1 MLHLTETARKE
12 INRVKATLVR
22 TIPLQ
27 IWSQGLLAE
36 FYEAFLARINWQL
49 VINRA
54 EVGSIPQVD
63 IWSSRLPH
71 RWRIFE
77 HIKLRSLLLVFNE
90 AKIKHRVSF
99 FLLRWKISA
108 YHCSSSPFWH
118 THTTY
123 ITVRKHGC
131 LLVLLKKIRHF
142 GIIRWLQFLLL
153 YSLHVVLDALKVN

>member
-71 RWRIFE
+71 R
-77 HIKLRSLLLVFNE
+77 
-90 AKIKHRVSF
+90 
-99 FLLRWKISA
+99 
-108 YHCSSSPFWH
+108 
-118 THTTY
+118 
-123 ITVRKHGC
+123 
-131 LLVLLKKIRHF
+131 
-142 GIIRWLQFLLL
+142 
-153 YSLHVVLDALKVN
+153 